1 MLKLSII
8 VVAVL
13 LLSGCAS
20 EVDKCVKSFM
30 KVYELENPKA
40 TKYDKAH
47 EEASAREHCLKI
59 SSGNT

>member
-1 MLKLSII
+1 M
-8 VVAVL
+8 VAL
-13 LLSGCAS
+13 LTLSGCAS